1 MNLVKGP
8 FNSFT
13 ASWLFNPIND
23 DETQMTFN
31 MKYSINNPIT
41 DLIISKNID
50 TVSERVIEAFKQK
63 IEA

>member
-1 MNLVKGP
+1 
-8 FNSFT
+8 
-13 ASWLFNPIND
+13 
-23 DETQMTFN
+23 

-50 TVSERVIEAFKQK
+50 TVSERIIEAFKQK